1 VSVAQGV
8 LAAGAGFLAGA
19 VNAVA
24 GGGSLI
30 SFPALVAI
38 GYPSLTANV
47 TNAVAV
53 LPGYVGG
60 SLAYRR
66 ELSGQQA
73 RARLLGAVTIVGA
86 LAGAAVLLAGSEA
99 AFELIAP
106 FLVLVACGLLAL
118 QPRLARMAKRRRQGA
133 GAEISP
139 GALVGQFVVSVYGGY
154 FGAGLGIMMMAV
166 LGMFIEDG
174 LHEINAL
181 KGLLSLIVGVAAAF
195 FFAAFGPVA
204 WGAAGAVAIGSLA
217 GGHAGV
223 GLARRLS
230 SDALRAAVIVFGLAA
245 ATYLLIGAV

>member
-1 VSVAQGV
+1 VTVAQGV

-19 VNAVA
+19 INAVA

-106 FLVLVACGLLAL
+106 FLVLVACVLLAL
-118 QPRLARMAKRRRQGA
+118 QPRLARMARRRRQGA
-133 GAEISP
+133 NGEISR

-166 LGMFIEDG
+166 LGMFLEDG

-195 FFAAFGPVA
+195 FFAVLGPVA
-204 WGAAGAVAIGSLA
+204 WGAAGAVAVGSLA